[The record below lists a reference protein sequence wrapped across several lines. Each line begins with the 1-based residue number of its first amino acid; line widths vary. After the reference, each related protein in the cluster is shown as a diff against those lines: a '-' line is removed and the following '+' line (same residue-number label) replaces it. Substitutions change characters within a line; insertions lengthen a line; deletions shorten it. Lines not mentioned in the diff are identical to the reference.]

1 MADSKNVEGTEKR
14 TLVED
19 GTQFKGS
26 LTSTCP
32 IVVKGRIDGEVEAP
46 SLVVS
51 GTGAVHGRARVGEVR
66 SQGELSGEFD
76 AETVQLSG
84 SVKDNTVI
92 RAKSIEVKLTPAN
105 GKMQVIF
112 GECMLDVGDAPTK
125 ADELPRAEPKRGSVP
140 ATAEAIAEPRA
151 NGGGTIP
158 PVR

>member
-1 MADSKNVEGTEKR
+1 MDSNAEKR

-32 IVVKGRIDGEVEAP
+32 IVVKGRIDGEVDAP

-51 GTGAVHGRARVGEVR
+51 ASGAVHGRARVGEVR

-76 AETVQLSG
+76 ADTVQLSG
-84 SVKDNTVI
+84 TVKDNTVI
-92 RAKSIEVKLTPAN
+92 RAKSIEVKLSPAN

-112 GECMLDVGDAPTK
+112 GECLLDVGEAPTK
-125 ADELPRAEPKRGSVP
+125 AEEIPRGDVAKRASVP
-140 ATAEAIAEPRA
+140 SAAEALVEPRA